1 MIREIQLISRRI
13 VGIMLPAAALGLFIN
28 GSVLA
33 QEESSGIFEEI
44 VVLAQKRAQN
54 IMDVPIAVSAV
65 TGAQMV
71 DAGIKDMADLQQNVP
86 NLIIGGSQTATT
98 STFSI
103 RGISSTS
110 NNFGVESSVGLYV
123 DGVYRSR
130 QSSMINDLIDV
141 EAVEV
146 LRGPQGTLFGKNTP
160 AGALSVRTVAPSH
173 ERDAF
178 IDLTAGDFGLVKVSG
193 AANFSLTDNLAMRG
207 TLFYTERDGYVDDIG
222 RNDLGQDVYNDR
234 NRYGGR
240 LQFMY
245 EPSDTFNMRII
256 ADYSEID
263 EICCAATTL
272 VDGIYQHAELA
283 NFPDPSYAGS
293 DSLLLGF
300 GGTVLTDFPYP
311 QPILD
316 GLAALLPGNVVTGTG
331 VNDHVAAMDFLPI
344 SQNEDSGLSIEFNKT
359 LSSGNTF
366 TSISAFRSFD
376 TYDNSDVDF
385 SDVDL
390 VTRVN
395 SADQSSFSQEFR
407 FAGEFGEG
415 SNYVLGAYY
424 FGQEIK
430 QSTDT
435 LGTPFLEIYLSSNP
449 SIVDIT
455 SLVNTA
461 AGIASPPYFPAGI
474 SFLPNIWSNDEIVQD
489 QDGWAVFGQVDFAL
503 GDNFVLTLGARY
515 TDETKKIDALFT
527 QNTPNVPDNL
537 IPDFG
542 AIALAGC
549 QATAC
554 DPDAGP
560 FDPFDPAN
568 WAIFAPYS
576 VDGWGAYAFPPLA
589 PRTDLEE
596 ELSDDQITGTA
607 KITWFASDSSM
618 FYFSYAT
625 GYKSGGTN
633 TERIPAAF
641 ESVFGPENSTSIE
654 IGFKGDL
661 GPLRLALTVYDTEFE
676 DFQAQT
682 FTGSG
687 FNLQNAGTIDNT
699 GVEVE
704 ALWRITDSL
713 DAQLIYT
720 HNEVEFASFEAG
732 TCWDGYTFHTGIPDP
747 GLPDDFNA
755 ALDTEICSKTGEAQ
769 AYNPEDRFFASLQ
782 YELNLSSDMVLFM
795 RGEYSTYS
803 EQLTDGDLDPFTHQ
817 DSFDIINARLGLNF
831 GRSNMSVTLWGR
843 NIGDERYFTG
853 SSDAPVQSGR
863 MHAYPAEPAT
873 YGLTF
878 RKGFD

>member
-1 MIREIQLISRRI
+1 MTRDIQIVLRRFSGVI
-13 VGIMLPAAALGLFIN
+13 LPAAVLGLFVS

-33 QEESSGIFEEI
+33 QDEPSSGIFEEI

-54 IMDVPIAVSAV
+54 IMDVPVAVSAV
-65 TGAQMV
+65 TGTQMV

-86 NLIIGGSQTATT
+86 NLIVAGSQTATT

-160 AGALSVRTVAPSH
+160 AGALSVRSVAPSQD
-173 ERDAF
+173 RDAF
-178 IDLTAGDFGLVKVSG
+178 IDVTAGDFGLLKVSG

-207 TLFYTERDGYVDDIG
+207 TVFYTERDGYVDDAG
-222 RNDLGQDVYNDR
+222 NLDLGKDVYNDR

-245 EPSDTFNMRII
+245 EPSDDFNMRII

-263 EICCAATTL
+263 EICCAAATL
-272 VDGIYQHAELA
+272 VDGLYAHDSIGS
-283 NFPDPSYAGS
+283 FPDPSNFGS
-293 DSLLLGF
+293 DFLLLNF
-300 GGTVLTDFPYP
+300 GGTVFTDFPYP
-311 QPILD
+311 QGILD
-316 GLAALLPGNVVTGTG
+316 ALAPLPGNIVTGVG
-331 VNDHVAAMDFLPI
+331 INDHIASMNFLPV
-344 SQNEDSGLSIEFNKT
+344 SQNEDSGLSVEFNKT
-359 LSSGNTF
+359 LASGNTF

-390 VTRVN
+390 VRRVN
-395 SADQSSFSQEFR
+395 AADQSSFSQEFR
-407 FAGEFGEG
+407 FAGEFGQG
-415 SNYVLGAYY
+415 SNFVVGAYY

-435 LGTPFLEIYLSSNP
+435 IGSPFLQAYLTNNP
-449 SIVDIT
+449 DVVNVT
-455 SLVNTA
+455 NLVNGVA
-461 AGIASPPYFPAGI
+461 ALAGPPYMPAGV
-474 SFLPNIWSNDEIVQD
+474 SFLPDIWSNDAILQD

-503 GDNFVLTLGARY
+503 SDAFTLTLGARY
-515 TDETKKIDALFT
+515 TDETKKIDAAFT
-527 QNTPNVPDNL
+527 QNTPQGP

-542 AIALAGC
+542 AIGLAGC
-549 QATAC
+549 QIQMLDPAC
-554 DPDAGP
+554 GT
-560 FDPFDPAN
+560 FNPFDPATFG
-568 WAIFAPYS
+568 AFVPFFT
-576 VDGWGAYAFPPLA
+576 DGWGAYAFPPLA
-589 PRTDLEE
+589 PRTDLNE
-596 ELSDDQITGTA
+596 ELSDDQVTGTA
-607 KITWFASDSSM
+607 KLTWFASDYSM
-618 FYFSYAT
+618 FYLSYAT

-661 GPLRLALTVYDTEFE
+661 GPVRLAVAVYDTEFE

-699 GVEVE
+699 GIEVE

-713 DAQLIYT
+713 QAQLIYS
-720 HNEVEFASFEAG
+720 HNEVEFARFDAG
-732 TCWDGYTFHTGIPDP
+732 TCWDGYTFHTGTPDP
-747 GLPDDFNA
+747 GLPDDFNPI
-755 ALDTEICSKTGEAQ
+755 LDNQICSKTGEAQ
-769 AYNPEDRFFASLQ
+769 AYNPEDRYFASLQ
-782 YELNLSSDMVLFM
+782 YEVDLTSNMGLFL
-795 RGEYSTYS
+795 RGEYSSYS
-803 EQLTDGDLDPFTHQ
+803 EQLTDGDLDPFTRQ
-817 DSFDIINARLGLNF
+817 DSFNIINARVGLNF
-831 GRSNMSVTLWGR
+831 INSNMTLTLWGR
-843 NIGDERYFTG
+843 NIADERYFIG

-863 MHAYPAEPAT
+863 MHGYPAEPAT
-873 YGLTF
+873 YGLTL